1 MANFPNSEGRKVV
14 LAQVQTILDNKAY
27 LSEVDGKIGD
37 GDHGINMA
45 KGFQLIR
52 DRLGDKEVTL
62 SDGLGLIGKTL
73 MTEIGGSMG
82 PIYGTFFIQMSLKCK
97 NKPETDAPL
106 FGEMLKAAR
115 EGLHDLGGAKVG
127 DKTLMDAVIP
137 AEEAYQAAVDKGASL
152 QESLKEMAVA
162 AEKGKDSTVDLVAKI
177 GRSARL
183 GERSR
188 GVLDAGA
195 TSAALILQTFCRVLG
210 TSDEKSSS
218 SGAET
223 TRPEIPIAR
232 NANPAGLSTARP
244 VQDIPIEVEEKTGE
258 AAPATAAE
266 IPIARNANP
275 AGVSTSR
282 PRE

>member
-1 MANFPNSEGRKVV
+1 V
-14 LAQVQTILDNKAY
+14 LALIQTIVDHKAY

-45 KGFQLIR
+45 KGFNLIK
-52 DRLGDKEVTL
+52 DRLGDKEISL

-82 PIYGTFFIQMSLKCK
+82 PIYGTFFIQMSLKSK
-97 NKPETDAPL
+97 NKPETDARL

-115 EGLHDLGGAKVG
+115 DSLEDLGGAKVG

-137 AEEAYQAAVDKGASL
+137 AQETYQAAVDAGASL
-152 QESLKEMAVA
+152 PEALKGMTEA
-162 AEKGKDSTVDLVAKI
+162 AEKGKDSTVDMVAKI

-195 TSAALILQTFCRVLG
+195 TSAALILQTFTRVL
-210 TSDEKSSS
+210 SE
-218 SGAET
+218 
-223 TRPEIPIAR
+223 
-232 NANPAGLSTARP
+232 
-244 VQDIPIEVEEKTGE
+244 
-258 AAPATAAE
+258 
-266 IPIARNANP
+266 
-275 AGVSTSR
+275 
-282 PRE
+282 

>member
-1 MANFPNSEGRKVV
+1 MPNFPNSQGRKVV
-14 LAQVQTILDNKAY
+14 LAQVQTVVDNKVY

-45 KGFQLIR
+45 KGFNLIK
-52 DRLGDKEVTL
+52 DRLADKEVSL
-62 SDGLGLIGKTL
+62 SEGLGLVGKTL

-82 PIYGTFFIQMSLKCK
+82 PIYGTFFIQMSLKAK
-97 NKPETDAPL
+97 GKPETDAKL

-115 EGLHDLGGAKVG
+115 DALEDLGGAKVG

-137 AEEAYQAAVDKGASL
+137 AQEAYESAVEAGASL
-152 QESLKEMAVA
+152 QEALKKMADA

-195 TSAALILQTFCRVLG
+195 TSAALILETFARVL
-210 TSDEKSSS
+210 SE
-218 SGAET
+218 
-223 TRPEIPIAR
+223 
-232 NANPAGLSTARP
+232 
-244 VQDIPIEVEEKTGE
+244 
-258 AAPATAAE
+258 
-266 IPIARNANP
+266 
-275 AGVSTSR
+275 
-282 PRE
+282 